1 MRVRIL
7 DTLAS
12 LEVIGGYDG
21 ENLNPVNAKLV
32 VYYALER
39 VSLMTLRGLYAGR
52 FQPFHFG
59 HIHAIKHILSEV
71 DEVIVVIGSAQYSH
85 QLDNPFTAGERITM
99 IRKALKEARISSSKY
114 WVIPIRDMHVH
125 MIWVAEVRGNVPLFE
140 RVYSNE
146 PLTRRLFEEAGFPV
160 KSIPFSK
167 RQLYSASEIRKRM
180 LSNTDWTD
188 LTPRCI
194 SEYIEEIDGV
204 GRLQDLARTDKAQT

>member
-7 DTLAS
+7 DTLAF
-12 LEVIGGYDG
+12 LEVIGVYDG

-32 VYYALER
+32 VYYTLER

-125 MIWVAEVRGNVPLFE
+125 MIWVAEVRGHVPLFE

-146 PLTRRLFEEAGFPV
+146 PLTRRLFEEAGFH
-160 KSIPFSK
+160 
-167 RQLYSASEIRKRM
+167 
-180 LSNTDWTD
+180 
-188 LTPRCI
+188 
-194 SEYIEEIDGV
+194 
-204 GRLQDLARTDKAQT
+204 